1 MDGATQLEVPKGN
14 GVSPQGIM
22 GMGPT
27 LAEAARAAALAK
39 TTARRLNEE
48 LEGAKEPVVAKVS
61 RDEAITPVEMASR
74 MNPMEMAAQKLA
86 GAKRGLMED
95 AWLSKS

>member
-1 MDGATQLEVPKGN
+1 
-14 GVSPQGIM
+14 M

-27 LAEAARAAALAK
+27 PAEAARAAAK
-39 TTARRLNEE
+39 TTVRRLNEE
-48 LEGAKEPVVAKVS
+48 LEGAKEPAVAKVS
-61 RDEAITPVEMASR
+61 RDGAITPVEMASR
-74 MNPMEMAAQKLA
+74 MKSTEMAAQKLA